1 MEQERLRTREE
12 KCMVCFKGIMQK
24 STKKKCVDRPSRN
37 AKQDSEPF
45 LAILLKEVSSFLQHC
60 MIQIL
65 IQKPRHRRAV
75 VLTKIA
81 NLKNNTYSLA
91 HMPNFDIVIVGGGF
105 CGVHVAKQIEKKL
118 PKVTAALIDHKE
130 FFEFTPA
137 VPKIVTDPAH
147 VNKIRVPY
155 ARLFKR
161 VSFIK
166 TELLSVSP
174 ARVRT
179 KQGEFSFKYLVI
191 ATGSKYPAPAGTS
204 ALKSSEDALKLNQ
217 KLAGA
222 SSVMIIGG
230 GLVGTELAGELV
242 TKTDKKVTL
251 LEPSQRILGRNTE
264 RASSWAQNYLTMNG
278 CDIIFG
284 ERVNKASAKSVT
296 TSHGVRKAD
305 VIVWCAGI
313 KSESGFLEGSL

>member
-1 MEQERLRTREE
+1 
-12 KCMVCFKGIMQK
+12 
-24 STKKKCVDRPSRN
+24 
-37 AKQDSEPF
+37 
-45 LAILLKEVSSFLQHC
+45 
-60 MIQIL
+60 
-65 IQKPRHRRAV
+65 
-75 VLTKIA
+75 
-81 NLKNNTYSLA
+81 
-91 HMPNFDIVIVGGGF
+91 MPNFDIVIVGGGF

-313 KSESGFLEGSL
+313 KSESGFLEGSLAGEVDERKSIKVNEFLQVRNHPNIFCGGDINTVHEEKTAQNADRHARIIFHNIGVLISGKG